1 MNELRNVLFSPPDIT
16 SEEIEEVVATLK
28 SGWITTGPRTKDLE
42 KRIASYV
49 GVEKSVCLNS
59 ATAAM
64 ELSLRLLEIGPGDEV
79 ITSAYTYSASA
90 AVIHHVGAKIVLVD
104 TAPGSFE
111 MDLSQLA
118 SAINERTKAIIP
130 VDIAGVICDYE
141 KIYEIVLAKKHL
153 FKPSNKKQEAINR
166 ITIIADAAHS
176 FGASRNEIKSGLLAD
191 ITCFSFHAV
200 KNLTTAEGGAI
211 TWTHTFGMSNE
222 EIYKEYM
229 LLSLH
234 GQSKDALSK
243 MKKGSWEYDII
254 YPGYKCNMTDILAA
268 VGLIQLKRYESLLER
283 RFELI
288 ELYEKSLNK
297 NLMSTLAHSSSTFRS
312 SGHLFLV
319 NIKNFNLEQRNHLIQ
334 KMADLG
340 IATNVHYKPLPMF
353 TAYKKLGFNI
363 ENFPNAYN
371 QYLSEITLPLHTL
384 LSNDDVVYVANSINK
399 CVSEI
404 IGWSEAFDVDLVKE
418 VKISKITLITKRLFD
433 LISSSIGIILLL
445 PFLIVIS
452 IIIKITSK
460 GPVIYKQVRVGRNGK
475 NFRIYKFRT
484 MIVGA
489 DKSNQLITVG
499 NDSRVTKFGKILR
512 KFKLDEFPQLFNVLL
527 GTMSIVGPRPEVP
540 KYVDMYSENQKKVLL
555 LKPGIT
561 DYASIEYRDE
571 SNILSKSSTPEVTY
585 INEIMPRKIQLNMI
599 YANKVSLFEDIKI
612 IFMTIIKIFK

>member
-297 NLMSTLAHSSSTFRS
+297 NLMSTLDHRTSIYRS

-384 LSNDDVVYVANSINK
+384 LSNDDVVYVANSINR

-404 IGWSEAFDVDLVKE
+404 IG
-418 VKISKITLITKRLFD
+418 
-433 LISSSIGIILLL
+433 
-445 PFLIVIS
+445 
-452 IIIKITSK
+452 
-460 GPVIYKQVRVGRNGK
+460 
-475 NFRIYKFRT
+475 
-484 MIVGA
+484 
-489 DKSNQLITVG
+489 
-499 NDSRVTKFGKILR
+499 
-512 KFKLDEFPQLFNVLL
+512 
-527 GTMSIVGPRPEVP
+527 
-540 KYVDMYSENQKKVLL
+540 
-555 LKPGIT
+555 
-561 DYASIEYRDE
+561 
-571 SNILSKSSTPEVTY
+571 
-585 INEIMPRKIQLNMI
+585 
-599 YANKVSLFEDIKI
+599 
-612 IFMTIIKIFK
+612 

>member
-384 LSNDDVVYVANSINK
+384 LSNDDVVYVANSINR

-404 IGWSEAFDVDLVKE
+404 IG
-418 VKISKITLITKRLFD
+418 
-433 LISSSIGIILLL
+433 
-445 PFLIVIS
+445 
-452 IIIKITSK
+452 
-460 GPVIYKQVRVGRNGK
+460 
-475 NFRIYKFRT
+475 
-484 MIVGA
+484 
-489 DKSNQLITVG
+489 
-499 NDSRVTKFGKILR
+499 
-512 KFKLDEFPQLFNVLL
+512 
-527 GTMSIVGPRPEVP
+527 
-540 KYVDMYSENQKKVLL
+540 
-555 LKPGIT
+555 
-561 DYASIEYRDE
+561 
-571 SNILSKSSTPEVTY
+571 
-585 INEIMPRKIQLNMI
+585 
-599 YANKVSLFEDIKI
+599 
-612 IFMTIIKIFK
+612 

>member
-297 NLMSTLAHSSSTFRS
+297 NLMSTLDHRTSIYRS

-404 IGWSEAFDVDLVKE
+404 IG
-418 VKISKITLITKRLFD
+418 
-433 LISSSIGIILLL
+433 
-445 PFLIVIS
+445 
-452 IIIKITSK
+452 
-460 GPVIYKQVRVGRNGK
+460 
-475 NFRIYKFRT
+475 
-484 MIVGA
+484 
-489 DKSNQLITVG
+489 
-499 NDSRVTKFGKILR
+499 
-512 KFKLDEFPQLFNVLL
+512 
-527 GTMSIVGPRPEVP
+527 
-540 KYVDMYSENQKKVLL
+540 
-555 LKPGIT
+555 
-561 DYASIEYRDE
+561 
-571 SNILSKSSTPEVTY
+571 
-585 INEIMPRKIQLNMI
+585 
-599 YANKVSLFEDIKI
+599 
-612 IFMTIIKIFK
+612 